1 MFGSGLT
8 TLVRDWATS
17 VFADDITTTDAR
29 FQQPTWNMRSIFGAL
44 QSNGAYPLST
54 TTLGTSGAT
63 VSVTG
68 GSAAFLRFGVAAGQT
83 ATIQW
88 GTLPSNIQL
97 TLVRTR

>member
-1 MFGSGLT
+1 
-8 TLVRDWATS
+8 
-17 VFADDITTTDAR
+17 
-29 FQQPTWNMRSIFGAL
+29 MRSIFGAL

-88 GTLPSNIQL
+88 GTLPSTIQL